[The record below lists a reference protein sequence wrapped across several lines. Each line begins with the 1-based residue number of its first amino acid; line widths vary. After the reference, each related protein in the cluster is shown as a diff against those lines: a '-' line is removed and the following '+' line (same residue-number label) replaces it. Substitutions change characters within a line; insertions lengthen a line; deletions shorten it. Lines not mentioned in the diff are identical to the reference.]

1 MKSLST
7 QELNDLQDIVS
18 KAFLNPDQIQNKETQ
33 ECISQCLRYLEDG
46 TLRVASLKGMGANCG
61 ELEMKNLQNW
71 EVHSW
76 VKQSILLAM
85 RMRTAETFHWDLN
98 NRNGASSSH
107 QGRVHAGSLCYHD
120 KFDVRKDLANS
131 GVRSVYGSI
140 VREGSY
146 ISKGVILM
154 PSFVNIGAWIG
165 SGTMI
170 DTWATAGSCAQIGK
184 NVHVAG
190 GVGIGGVLEPENAR
204 PVLIG
209 DNAFLGS
216 RVIVVEGTVVGEG
229 AVLGANVSL
238 TSSTPIYDVT
248 NSEKKEYRGCVP
260 ANAVVVAGTRMKS
273 FAGGDVPLQCAY
285 IIAYRSQK
293 TDLKVSLNDVLRETG
308 IPV

>member
-1 MKSLST
+1 MKSLSV
-7 QELNDLQDIVS
+7 QELTHLQTHVHNAYSDS
-18 KAFLNPDQIQNKETQ
+18 EQLKNKETQ
-33 ECISQCLRYLEDG
+33 NAIVQCLRYLESG
-46 TLRVASLKGMGANCG
+46 TLRVASPHGMEANCG
-61 ELEMKNLQNW
+61 EVEMNHLQHW
-71 EVHSW
+71 IVHPW

-85 RMRTAETFHWDLN
+85 KMRTAETFSWELKSEIN
-98 NRNGASSSH
+98 NTM
-107 QGRVHAGSLCYHD
+107 QGRSHGGLLTYHD
-120 KFDVRKDLANS
+120 KFDVRNDLAKAS
-131 GVRSVYGSI
+131 VRSVYGSI
-140 VREGSY
+140 VREGAF

-216 RVIVVEGTVVGEG
+216 RVIVVEGTIVGEG

-248 NSEKKEYRGCVP
+248 NTERKEYRGFVP
-260 ANAVVVAGTRMKS
+260 ANAVVVAGTRMKT
-273 FAGGDVPLQCAY
+273 FPGGEVPLQCAY
-285 IIAYRSQK
+285 IIAYRSEK
-293 TDLKVSLNDVLRETG
+293 TDSKVSLNDVLRETG
-308 IPV
+308 IAV

>member
-1 MKSLST
+1 MKSLT
-7 QELNDLQDIVS
+7 MQNLQNMQDTVT
-18 KAFLNPDQIQNKETQ
+18 KAISNPDLLQTKETQ
-33 ECISQCLRYLEDG
+33 EIIIQCLRYLENG
-46 TLRVASLKGMGANCG
+46 TLRVASPKGMGANCG
-61 ELEMKNLQNW
+61 EVKMNDLLNW
-71 EVHSW
+71 EVHPW

-85 RMRTAETFHWDLN
+85 KMRTVETFRYELN
-98 NRNGASSSH
+98 GNVLNSH
-107 QGRVHAGSLCYHD
+107 QGRFHAGSLSYHD
-120 KFDVRKDLANS
+120 KFDVRSDLANM

-140 VREGSY
+140 VREGAY
-146 ISKGVILM
+146 VSKGVILM

-216 RVIVVEGTVVGEG
+216 RVIVVEGTVVGAG

-248 NSEKKEYRGCVP
+248 TVERNEYRGIVP
-260 ANAVVVAGTRMKS
+260 ENAVVVAGTRNKI
-273 FAGGDVPLQCAY
+273 FAGGEIPLQCAY
-285 IIAYRSQK
+285 IIAYRSEK
-293 TDLKVSLNDVLRETG
+293 TDSKVSLNEVLRETG

>member
-1 MKSLST
+1 MKLLSA
-7 QELNDLQDIVS
+7 QELNNLQDIVS
-18 KAFLNPDQIQNKETQ
+18 KTYLNSDLLQNKETQ
-33 ECISQCLRYLEDG
+33 ECIVLCLRYLEAG
-46 TLRVASLKGMGANCG
+46 TLRVASPKGMGANCG
-61 ELEMKNLQNW
+61 EIEMQDLQSW
-71 EVHSW
+71 EVHPW

-85 RMRTAETFHWDLN
+85 RMRTAETFHWES
-98 NRNGASSSH
+98 NGVVTSSY
-107 QGRVHAGSLCYHD
+107 QGRIHAGSLCYHD
-120 KFDVRKDLANS
+120 KFDVRKDLAQS

-140 VREGSY
+140 VREGAY
-146 ISKGVILM
+146 VSKSVILM

-165 SGTMI
+165 SGSMI

-216 RVIVVEGTVVGEG
+216 RVIVVEGTVVEEG

-248 NSEKKEYRGCVP
+248 NSERKEYRGIVP

-285 IIAYRSQK
+285 IIAYRNQK
-293 TDLKVSLNDVLRETG
+293 TDAKVSLNDILRETG